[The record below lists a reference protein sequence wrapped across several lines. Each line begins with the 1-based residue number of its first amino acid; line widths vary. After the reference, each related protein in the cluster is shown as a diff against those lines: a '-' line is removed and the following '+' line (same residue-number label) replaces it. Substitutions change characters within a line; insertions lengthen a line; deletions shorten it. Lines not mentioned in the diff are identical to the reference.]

1 MEFVK
6 QNGVYRGVLL
16 TTDQAVQP
24 EVAAWP
30 DDNIEEADVI
40 ATIAGEPY
48 GGTKTVEPA
57 SEVGQHIITLDC
69 SGVAAG
75 SVIQISGEYYIDLIR
90 YTWAEEIYVSADV
103 AVQAIAEA
111 DQRFV
116 LDGGVYKLA
125 VYEKGTATEILT
137 RKNIKQL
144 DGTDMTDP
152 TTQVFGGF
160 QEP

>member
-6 QNGVYRGVLL
+6 QDGIYRGILL
-16 TTDQAVQP
+16 TTDQATFP
-24 EVAAWP
+24 ETAAWP
-30 DDNIEEADVI
+30 DDNIEAADVI
-40 ATIAGEPY
+40 AKIAGAVY
-48 GGTKTVEPA
+48 GGTKTVTQG
-57 SEVGQHIITLDC
+57 SDVGQHIITLDC
-69 SGVAAG
+69 DSVASG
-75 SVIQISGEYYIDLIR
+75 SVIELSGEYYIDLIR
-90 YTWAEEIYVSADV
+90 YTWSAEVYVSADA

-116 LDGGVYKLA
+116 LDTGIYKLA

-144 DGTDMTDP
+144 NGSNMTDP
-152 TTQVFGGF
+152 ATQILGGF